1 MGHPAS
7 IIPLRCG
14 GSDSHDP
21 DALRLSRDGI
31 PTVKIETGTRHKR
44 KASRDRLFVPG
55 TAWPELAAVVA
66 AGASGRSVGLWLA
79 IRMQAKLEGREWV
92 RVRAHLRESLGFTNR
107 AAHSRAVTELERL
120 GLIEVQRRKGYAP
133 LVRLVP
139 WAPRPSGGGA
149 GGEGG
154 ADAAG

>member
-1 MGHPAS
+1 MSQPAVV
-7 IIPLRCG
+7 IPLRAAEGDDC
-14 GSDSHDP
+14 DP
-21 DALRLSRDGI
+21 NRLRLRPDDI
-31 PTVKIETGTRHKR
+31 PAVKAETGVAHKR
-44 KASRDRLFVPG
+44 KAARDRLFIPS

-92 RVRAHLRESLGFTNR
+92 RVRTHLRESLGFTNR

-133 LVRLVP
+133 LVRLV
-139 WAPRPSGGGA
+139 AQQK
-149 GGEGG
+149 
-154 ADAAG
+154 